1 VTVDALVRRSRLRL
15 APDPGRVI
23 TRLFVPGHA
32 LAGEQEGRV
41 SGVVLRILALDDD
54 EVTASLAAVTDRFTS
69 RHLDLDATFR
79 HHAERLANRLAPG
92 IVLSDER
99 RRLLGA
105 TFTHE
110 VSVEAAAVCNPSM
123 VPAPD
128 QAGVA
133 AGSLRV
139 VMSSRLIGEGHLSS
153 IGLRGG
159 TVDPTG
165 QVTLDGSDP
174 HTVAGTPG
182 DGLLDAASVR
192 RTTPSEDVEAT
203 SWVLD
208 RLPETFG
215 GADLEVRLAEL
226 DTQRDT
232 RRNAAGTVR
241 RLRDLA
247 ARSYQVSFPPRSP
260 LGSRVLFPAT
270 SDERK
275 GVEDARFVRFV
286 DDDGSTTYH
295 ATYTAFDGLNIRQQL
310 LTTDDFAS
318 FTSAPLLGAAA
329 SNKGLALFPRRID
342 GRFAALSRHDGSTN
356 GIAYTDD
363 LRHWPAVTPL
373 AMGTEPWETV
383 QTGNCGSPIE
393 TSAGWLVLTHGVGPM
408 RVYSIGAVLLDLAD
422 PGTVIGRLVA
432 PLLTPQPDEQDGYV
446 PNVVYS
452 CGALRHGSTL
462 VIPFG
467 IGDANIGIAT
477 ADIDA
482 VLDAMVEPGAATR
495 I

>member
-1 VTVDALVRRSRLRL
+1 MTEDALVRRAPWRLR
-15 APDPGRVI
+15 PDPGRVI

-32 LAGEQEGRV
+32 LAGEHEGRV
-41 SGVVLRILALDDD
+41 SAVVLRILALDDD
-54 EVTASLAAVTDRFTS
+54 DVTASLSAVTARFAL

-79 HHAERLANRLAPG
+79 HHADRLANRLAPG

-110 VSVEAAAVCNPSM
+110 VAVEAAAVCNPSM
-123 VPAPD
+123 VAVPD
-128 QAGVA
+128 QAGTP
-133 AGSLRV
+133 AGSLRI

-159 TVDPTG
+159 VVDPTG
-165 QVTLDGSDP
+165 HVTLDGSSP
-174 HTVAGTPG
+174 HTVAGAVG

-192 RTTPSEDVEAT
+192 RSTPPEDVEAT

-208 RLPETFG
+208 RLPGTFG
-215 GADLEVRLAEL
+215 GADLEARLAEL

-232 RRNAAGTVR
+232 RRNAEGTVR

-247 ARSYQVSFPPRSP
+247 ARSYRASFPPRVE
-260 LGSRVLFPAT
+260 LGSRVLVPAT
-270 SDERK
+270 NDESK

-286 DDDGSTTYH
+286 DDDGSATYH

-310 LTTDDFAS
+310 LSTQDFTTFES
-318 FTSAPLLGAAA
+318 SPLLGAAA
-329 SNKGLALFPRRID
+329 SNKGLALFPRRVG
-342 GRFAALSRHDGSTN
+342 GRLAALSRHDGATN
-356 GIAYTDD
+356 GIAFTDD
-363 LRHWPAVTPL
+363 VRHWPTVAPL
-373 AMGTEPWETV
+373 AVPTEPWATV

-393 TSAGWLVLTHGVGPM
+393 TDSGWLVLTHGVGPM
-408 RVYSIGAVLLDLAD
+408 RVYSIGAVLLDLED
-422 PGTVIGRLVA
+422 PGRVIGRLGE

-446 PNVVYS
+446 PNVVYT

-467 IGDANIGIAT
+467 IGDANIGFAT

-482 VLDAMVEPGAATR
+482 VVAAMIDPGPAASS
-495 I
+495 